1 MSLVGPRAVV
11 EDEIEKFGIYKDAVL
26 SVKPGITGYWA
37 ANGRSDTSYEE
48 RVCMEYRYVERFSVI
63 MDMNILLKTVISVI
77 KKEGAV

>member
-1 MSLVGPRAVV
+1 MSIVGPRAVV
-11 EDEIEKFGIYKDAVL
+11 DGEIEKFGAYKEEVL

-48 RVCMEYRYVERFSVI
+48 RVNMEHKYVREFSI
-63 MDMNILLKTVISVI
+63 WLDLKILIKTVFSVI

>member
-11 EDEIEKFGIYKDAVL
+11 DGEIEKFGPYKEEVL

-37 ANGRSDTSYEE
+37 ANRRSDTSYEE
-48 RVCMEYRYVERFSVI
+48 RVFMEYKYVREFSI
-63 MDMNILLKTVISVI
+63 FLDFKILIKTVISVI

>member
-1 MSLVGPRAVV
+1 MALVGPRAVV
-11 EDEIEKFGIYKDAVL
+11 DGEIEKFGVHKKEVL

-48 RVCMEYRYVERFSVI
+48 RVEMEAFYAKNMSLMLDTE
-63 MDMNILLKTVISVI
+63 ILAKTVVSVV

>member
-11 EDEIEKFGIYKDAVL
+11 DGEIEKFGPYKEEVL

-48 RVCMEYRYVERFSVI
+48 RVFMEYKYVREFSI
-63 MDMNILLKTVISVI
+63 FLDFKILIKTVISVI